1 MSAAKAMLLPP
12 SVAGS
17 GHVSAAGGAGAS
29 AADASTDRKAAILE
43 ALETLRKKELANK
56 ESFKAAAYAKVIKQ
70 LQPIATIRSY
80 DDVKDIAGIGPKI
93 KAKLEE
99 LLATGSLA
107 AAERAKT
114 THAIGAYDAFLNIYG
129 VGPAK
134 ARSLVDAG
142 YTTIADLRTAASA
155 DPKLLNKNQ
164 HIGLHYYEALLERIP
179 RAEMDRH
186 LDILQLAADDED
198 YTPTIVGSYRRQAPT
213 SGDIDVLLY
222 SDDPDDLANFV
233 EILTMS
239 KYIIETLAEGKKKFM
254 GICRLSPEDTP
265 RRLDILLT
273 PPAEFAFAL
282 LYFTG
287 SDDFN
292 VAMRRHA
299 LTLGYSLNE
308 HGLTGIDGK
317 ENPTKPF
324 PTEKSIFEFLG
335 LQYVEPP
342 ARAAGAAAVKP
353 L

>member
-1 MSAAKAMLLPP
+1 M
-12 SVAGS
+12 
-17 GHVSAAGGAGAS
+17 
-29 AADASTDRKAAILE
+29 
-43 ALETLRKKELANK
+43 RKKELANK

-114 THAIGAYDAFLNIYG
+114 THAIGTYDAFLKIYG

-134 ARSLVDAG
+134 ARSLVEAG
-142 YTTIADLRTAASA
+142 YKTLDDLKAAVA
-155 DPKLLNKNQ
+155 ANPKLLNKNQ
-164 HIGLHYYEALLERIP
+164 QIGLQYYAPLLERIP
-179 RAEMDRH
+179 RTEMNQH
-186 LDILQLAADDED
+186 AHILQLAAADED
-198 YTPTIVGSYRRQAPT
+198 FKPTIVGSYRRQAPT
-213 SGDIDVLLY
+213 SGDIDVLLR
-222 SDDPDDLANFV
+222 SDNPDDLANFV
-233 EILTMS
+233 ETLTVS
-239 KYIIETLAEGKKKFM
+239 EYVVEALAEGKKKFM
-254 GICRLSPEDTP
+254 GICQLSPTDTP

-308 HGLTGIDGK
+308 HGLTGTNGK
-317 ENPTKPF
+317 GDPAAPF
-324 PTEKSIFEFLG
+324 PTEESIFEFLG

>member
-1 MSAAKAMLLPP
+1 M
-12 SVAGS
+12 
-17 GHVSAAGGAGAS
+17 SAAGGAGAS
-29 AADASTDRKAAILE
+29 ASASAATATADRKTAILE

-56 ESFKAAAYAKVIKQ
+56 ESFKAAAYTKVIKQ
-70 LQPIATIRSY
+70 LQPLPFIRSY

-93 KAKLEE
+93 KEKLEE

-114 THAIGAYDAFLNIYG
+114 THAIGAYDVFLNIYG

-134 ARSLVDAG
+134 ARSLVEAG
-142 YTTIADLRTAASA
+142 YTTIEQLKAAA
-155 DPKLLNKNQ
+155 ATNPKLLNKNQ
-164 HIGLHYYEALLERIP
+164 RIGLEYYAPLLERIP
-179 RAEMDRH
+179 RAEMDEHARLLH
-186 LDILQLAADDED
+186 IAAEGED
-198 YTPTIVGSYRRQAPT
+198 WAISIVGSYRRGAAT
-213 SGDIDVLLY
+213 SGDIDVLLR
-222 SDDPDDLANFV
+222 SEDPDDLESFV
-233 EILTMS
+233 EVLTTS
-239 KYIIETLAEGKKKFM
+239 GYAIETLAEGKKKFM
-254 GICRLSPEDTP
+254 GICRTHPAATP

-287 SDDFN
+287 SEEFN

-308 HGLTGIDGK
+308 HGITATDGK
-317 ENPTKPF
+317 AGPTTPF
-324 PTEKSIFEFLG
+324 PTEESIFEFLG

-342 ARAAGAAAVKP
+342 ARAAGAVAVKP

>member
-1 MSAAKAMLLPP
+1 M
-12 SVAGS
+12 
-17 GHVSAAGGAGAS
+17 SAAGGAGAS
-29 AADASTDRKAAILE
+29 APPATASATADRKAAILE

-70 LQPIATIRSY
+70 LQPLAAIRSY

-114 THAIGAYDAFLNIYG
+114 THAIGAYDAFLKIYG

-134 ARSLVDAG
+134 ARSLVEAG
-142 YTTIADLRTAASA
+142 YKTIEDLKAAVAA

-164 HIGLHYYEALLERIP
+164 HIGLQYYAPLLERIP
-179 RAEMDRH
+179 RSEMDQHAR
-186 LDILQLAADDED
+186 ILQLAAEEED
-198 YTPTIVGSYRRQAPT
+198 SAPTIVGSYRRQAPT
-213 SGDIDVLLY
+213 SGDIDVLLR
-222 SDDPDDLANFV
+222 SDNPDDLASFV
-233 EILTMS
+233 ETLTVS
-239 KYIIETLAEGKKKFM
+239 EYIIESLAEGKKKFM
-254 GICRLSPEDTP
+254 GICRLSPDDTP

-308 HGLTGIDGK
+308 HGLTGMDTTAT
-317 ENPTKPF
+317 PTRPF
-324 PTEKSIFEFLG
+324 PTEESIFEFLG

-342 ARAAGAAAVKP
+342 ARAAGAAAVKT